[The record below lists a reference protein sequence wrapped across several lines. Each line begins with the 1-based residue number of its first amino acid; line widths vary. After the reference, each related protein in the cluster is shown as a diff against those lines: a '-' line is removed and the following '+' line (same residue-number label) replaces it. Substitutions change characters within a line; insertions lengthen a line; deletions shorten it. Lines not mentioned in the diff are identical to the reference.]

1 MKKLAFS
8 LIAIAAALSVAVLA
22 ACSSD
27 GLTDFGWAKFK
38 MPEGYVEAN
47 GLVDEVTISTSADTD
62 PLNFKLDDRTIQLRP
77 KVREQ
82 AFPSAEAAMTAILEK
97 NGGGKVQS
105 FEAGGRTWYAAPFS
119 VKNEGD
125 SVYGYTDVNTERCV
139 GFNAYYMGID
149 DPDLLTVLETL
160 EIDES
165 KLP

>member
-1 MKKLAFS
+1 MKKIALA
-8 LIAIAAALSVAVLA
+8 LIAIATALSVAALS
-22 ACSSD
+22 ACSSG
-27 GLTDFGWAKFK
+27 GLTDFGWAKFQ
-38 MPEGYVEAN
+38 MPDGYVEAH
-47 GLVDEVTISTSADTD
+47 GLVDDVTISTSADTD

-77 KVREQ
+77 KVREA

-97 NGGGKVQS
+97 NGGGEVQS

-125 SVYGYTDVNTERCV
+125 SVYGYTDVNAERCV

-160 EIDES
+160 EINES